1 MSVENVTHEEAVQAL
16 KMTDQTVILLV
27 EKAKKDENDGAFS
40 QPVVTSSPMPVRLA
54 EKRCLIYIACVL
66 VASSS

>member
-1 MSVENVTHEEAVQAL
+1 MENVTHEEAVQAL

-40 QPVVTSSPMPVRLA
+40 QPVVTSSPMPVRLK
-54 EKRCLIYIACVL
+54 EGTLFDLYHVCFGSIK
-66 VASSS
+66 

>member
-1 MSVENVTHEEAVQAL
+1 MENVTHEEAVQAL

-40 QPVVTSSPMPVRLA
+40 QPVVTSSPMPVRLK
-54 EKRCLIYIACVL
+54 EGTLFDLYHVCF